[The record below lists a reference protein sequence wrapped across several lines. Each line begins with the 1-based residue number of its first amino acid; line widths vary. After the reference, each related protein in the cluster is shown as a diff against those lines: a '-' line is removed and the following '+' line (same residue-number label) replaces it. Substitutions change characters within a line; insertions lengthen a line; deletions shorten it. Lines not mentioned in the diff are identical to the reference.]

1 MPVYLGNQKVSI
13 FGATGGTALKTQVK
27 TVSPSESQQ
36 TISPDSGYDA
46 LNKVVVNAISKTY
59 VGSGVTK
66 KTTTTYTP
74 QTSDQVISSGV
85 YLSGPQTIKGDSNL
99 VAGNIKNGVT
109 IFGVTGTVIT
119 SSAPNMQTK
128 TITPSA
134 LSQTIKPDNGYDG
147 LSQVIVNGDS
157 NLVSSNI
164 LEGVKIFGV
173 DGSAAFKK
181 YYTGIEAPDSSLGN
195 DGDLYLQ
202 IGG

>member
-59 VGSGVTK
+59 IGSDVTK
-66 KTTTTYTP
+66 KTATTYTP
-74 QTSDQVISSGV
+74 RTSDQVISSGV

-134 LSQTIKPDNGYDG
+134 SSQTIKPDSGYDG

-181 YYTGIEAPDSSLGN
+181 YYTGTEAPVSSLGN